1 MKRIKLSLLT
11 LSVFGLISFSCSN
24 TEMESRI
31 AKLEGKVAELEG
43 KGSTIPTINSVQP
56 NNTPTP
62 VADVKPDG
70 PLPEF
75 KFNETNH
82 DFGNINEGD
91 VVEHTFSFTNAG
103 QAPLIISNA
112 AGSCGCTIPKWP
124 KEPIPVGGSGEIL
137 VQFNSKNKPGVQ
149 NKTVTITSNTYPKIS
164 KLNIKALVAAKPKT
178 NNPS

>member
-43 KGSTIPTINSVQP
+43 KGSNTPSINSIKP
-56 NNTPTP
+56 ASNTPA
-62 VADVKPDG
+62 VEVKPEG
-70 PLPEF
+70 PTPEF
-75 KFNETNH
+75 KFNESSF

-91 VVEHTFSFTNAG
+91 VVEHTFAFTNNG

-112 AGSCGCTIPKWP
+112 AGSCGCTIPDWP
-124 KEPIPVGGSGEIL
+124 KEPIPVGGTGEIL
-137 VQFNSKNKPGVQ
+137 VQFNSANKPGVQ
-149 NKTVTITSNTYPKIS
+149 NKTVTITANTYPKIT
-164 KLNIKALVAAKPKT
+164 KLNIKALVAAKPKV

>member
-24 TEMESRI
+24 AEMESRI

-43 KGSTIPTINSVQP
+43 KGNTAPSINSIKSAS
-56 NNTPTP
+56 NTPA
-62 VADVKPDG
+62 VEVKPEG
-70 PLPEF
+70 PTPDF
-75 KFNETNH
+75 KFNETAF

-124 KEPIPVGGSGEIL
+124 KEPIPVGGTGEIL
-137 VQFNSKNKPGVQ
+137 VQFNSANKPGVQ
-149 NKTVTITSNTYPKIS
+149 NKTVTITANTYPKIT

>member
-1 MKRIKLSLLT
+1 MSTLKLNLLA
-11 LSVFGLISFSCSN
+11 LSVFGIFAFSCSN
-24 TEMESRI
+24 AELESRL
-31 AKLEGKVAELEG
+31 AKVEGEVAELKG
-43 KGSTIPTINSVQP
+43 KGNVSPSPISAART
-56 NNTPTP
+56 NTPAP
-62 VADVKPDG
+62 EVKPEG

-75 KFNETNH
+75 KFDETSY

-91 VVEHTFSFTNAG
+91 VVEHVFKFANTG

-124 KEPIPVGGSGEIL
+124 KEPIPVGGTGEIL

-149 NKTVTITSNTYPKIS
+149 QKTVTITSNTYPKIT
-164 KLNIKALVAAKPKT
+164 KLNIKSLVAAAAKN

>member
-1 MKRIKLSLLT
+1 MERIKLSLLT

-31 AKLEGKVAELEG
+31 AKLEGKVAELED
-43 KGSTIPTINSVQP
+43 KGGAVPSINSI
-56 NNTPTP
+56 TPATSTP
-62 VADVKPDG
+62 VAETKPEG
-70 PLPEF
+70 PTPEF
-75 KFNETNH
+75 KFNETAF

-124 KEPIPVGGSGEIL
+124 KEPIPVGGTGEIL
-137 VQFNSKNKPGVQ
+137 VQFNSANKPGVQ
-149 NKTVTITSNTYPKIS
+149 NKTVTITSNTYPKLT

>member
-1 MKRIKLSLLT
+1 MKRIKLSLLA

-43 KGSTIPTINSVQP
+43 KGTSTPSINSIKSAS
-56 NNTPTP
+56 NTPA
-62 VADVKPDG
+62 VEVKPEG
-70 PLPEF
+70 PTPEF
-75 KFNETNH
+75 KFNESSF

-124 KEPIPVGGSGEIL
+124 KEPIPVGGTGEIL
-137 VQFNSKNKPGVQ
+137 VQFNSANKPGVQ
-149 NKTVTITSNTYPKIS
+149 NKTVTITANTYPKIS
-164 KLNIKALVAAKPKT
+164 KLNIKALVAAKPKV

>member
-1 MKRIKLSLLT
+1 MERIKLSLLT

-24 TEMESRI
+24 TDVESRI

-43 KGSTIPTINSVQP
+43 KGGAAPSISSIKPANA
-56 NNTPTP
+56 P
-62 VADVKPDG
+62 VAETKPEG
-70 PLPEF
+70 PTPEF
-75 KFNETNH
+75 KFGETAF

-91 VVEHTFSFTNAG
+91 VVEHVFSFTNAG

-124 KEPIPVGGSGEIL
+124 KEPIPVGGTGEIL
-137 VQFNSKNKPGVQ
+137 VQFNSANKPGVQ
-149 NKTVTITSNTYPKIS
+149 NKTVTITANTYPKIS

>member
-11 LSVFGLISFSCSN
+11 LSVFGLITFSCSN
-24 TEMESRI
+24 AEMESRI

-43 KGSTIPTINSVQP
+43 KGGASTINSIQP
-56 NNTPTP
+56 ANNTP
-62 VADVKPDG
+62 VVEEKPDG

-75 KFNETNH
+75 KFNETNF

-91 VVEHTFSFTNAG
+91 VVEHTFAFTNAG

-124 KEPIPVGGSGEIL
+124 KEPIPVGGTGEIL

-149 NKTVTITSNTYPKIS
+149 NKTVTITSNTYPKIT